1 MLTCVCRPV
10 SSSFIDNQSMMGA
23 PIEHTNQTVVVTQEP
38 KTKIGTAKPIINQK
52 FKVHRIRL

>member
-23 PIEHTNQTVVVTQEP
+23 PIEHDQTVVTQEP
-38 KTKIGTAKPIINQK
+38 KTKIGTAKPIINQN
-52 FKVHRIRL
+52 FKVLFDLL

>member
-23 PIEHTNQTVVVTQEP
+23 PIETVVGQTVVTQEP
-38 KTKIGTAKPIINQK
+38 KTKIGTAKPIINQN
-52 FKVHRIRL
+52 FKVH